1 MIAEMIA
8 ERRSLMSRL
17 AAALKIVFAATL
29 AAACVGCT
37 SYYYGP
43 PGYDTNAQLG
53 PKGDGSTG
61 AAVPGP
67 SPDAPRRWRDY

>member
-1 MIAEMIA
+1 
-8 ERRSLMSRL
+8 MSRFASVL
-17 AAALKIVFAATL
+17 KIASAAAL

-43 PGYDTNAQLG
+43 PGYYDSNAQLG
-53 PKGDGSTG
+53 PRGDGSTG

-67 SPDAPRRWRDY
+67 SPDAPRRWRGY

>member
-1 MIAEMIA
+1 
-8 ERRSLMSRL
+8 MSRF
-17 AAALKIVFAATL
+17 ATALKIVCATAL

-37 SYYYGP
+37 SYYGP
-43 PGYDTNAQLG
+43 PGYYDSNAKLG
-53 PKGDGSTG
+53 PRGDGSTG